1 MKDIAQLEQEKE
13 NYQFWA
19 DGLIYDHQ
27 LELKYT
33 LLRKA
38 NMINDE
44 INELKN
50 ETSSSRLKNL

>member
-27 LELKYT
+27 LELKYA

-38 NMINDE
+38 DLINDE
-44 INELKN
+44 IIELKN
-50 ETSSSRLKNL
+50 EISSSRLENL